1 VDSGRYATG
10 AFGMPAA
17 VNLVSFFGYMTEH
30 GVTNARI
37 WGIASAYGLTDGTPD
52 TTLTVFG
59 PNRTVMS
66 PAAEAFRLMS
76 GSLQGMTML
85 DIGRDLRLV
94 DNRHDDHI
102 LTVWKDASKI
112 VMFVGVGDIGG
123 KDFRLAL
130 DVSDF
135 GRLTNPQAKLVVT
148 ENGGIIGYADTV
160 RQDVAILNGIVNITF
175 DQDFGVA
182 RLVLDGVPLNNMN
195 RIDASASG
203 SFSGTAKDDLI
214 TSGAARNVLAG
225 WKGDDILR
233 DKGGQN
239 ILYGGTGDDLLQGG
253 ADNDRLIGGAGN
265 DEVRDE
271 RGRTVAMGGAGDD
284 AISLQGG
291 RAVVTGGTGSDL
303 IRTGLG
309 NDVIKGGVGRDVIDA
324 DHEPGSRTG
333 EDRIAG
339 GKGNDMLQ
347 GGRGADTF
355 VFRPRQGDDVIAAFD
370 TDAARYNDD
379 KGYSISLDGRD
390 FQPGIDSVELI
401 GLAGINRHNVMQ
413 FVERTSDGALF
424 SAEDTS
430 ILFHDLARAD
440 LSASDFIPA

>member
-1 VDSGRYATG
+1 
-10 AFGMPAA
+10 
-17 VNLVSFFGYMTEH
+17 
-30 GVTNARI
+30 
-37 WGIASAYGLTDGTPD
+37 
-52 TTLTVFG
+52 
-59 PNRTVMS
+59 
-66 PAAEAFRLMS
+66 
-76 GSLQGMTML
+76 MTML

-94 DNRHDDHI
+94 DNRRDDYI
-102 LTVWKDASKI
+102 MTVWKDASRI
-112 VMFVGVGDIGG
+112 VIFVGVGDLGG

-135 GRLTNPQAKLVVT
+135 GRLTNPQAELVVT

-182 RLVLDGVPLNNMN
+182 RLVLDRVPLNNMN

-214 TSGAARNVLAG
+214 TGGAARNALAG
-225 WKGDDILR
+225 KNGDDILR

-271 RGRTVAMGGAGDD
+271 QGRTVAMGGAGDD

-309 NDVIKGGVGRDVIDA
+309 NDVIKGGVGRDVIDT
-324 DHEPGSRTG
+324 DHELVSRNG

-355 VFRPRQGDDVIAAFD
+355 VFRPRQGDDVISAFD

-379 KGYSISLDGRD
+379 KGYSVSHDGRD
-390 FQPGIDSVELI
+390 FQPGVDSVELI
-401 GLAGINRHNVMQ
+401 DFVGINRDNVMQ

-430 ILFHDLARAD
+430 ILFHNLARED
-440 LSASDFIPA
+440 LSVSDFILS